1 MDENNKKNEI
11 STKEEVIE
19 QDLTEDEQKFI
30 NLIKSN
36 NYNEIKVILNPDL
49 PPTKIWEYKIKEK
62 DDSTILHF
70 SILHNNTKI
79 IKRIIIYSKNFLSK
93 EDLTLFIN
101 KKNKSGITSL
111 HLASYK
117 GNIKIIDL
125 LISNG
130 GNVNILTEKLL
141 NVIHYSCQGNKPNCL
156 LYYDLK
162 YTFDFNFPDKRNTTP
177 LHWACFSSSYECVNF
192 LLQRKK
198 DINLNTQDI
207 EGNTALHLA
216 ILSGLSKT
224 VRLLLQKG
232 ASIDIKNNSGLT
244 PMQLA
249 LKEKRIEIYNIIKSN
264 KKWVICNIKAPAKKI
279 PKSKKYA
286 IIVIIF
292 KFIGYYITLFHIYP
306 FLFLYYDKEYFNG
319 VIFFIHI
326 ILNIT
331 LLILF
336 IYLICSDPGYIK
348 NFEKIK
354 DFQSLLFKK
363 NETFLD
369 FCFKCSVFKTESIK
383 HCSICDKCCKR
394 FDHHCLWLDNC
405 IGKNNYFFFKLILY
419 NSFFDISITII
430 ISIVSICIFFV
441 TDNLKEHN
449 NKVENINATYKF
461 LKYCLGKLEIDSNY
475 IHIIS
480 IIILCFNIFIMIPLI
495 YLLKLHF
502 KLCKKLNSKI
512 NPEFLHS
519 EITTSIGSDQLFS
532 SLNDNDDISL
542 V

>member
-1 MDENNKKNEI
+1 
-11 STKEEVIE
+11 
-19 QDLTEDEQKFI
+19 
-30 NLIKSN
+30 
-36 NYNEIKVILNPDL
+36 
-49 PPTKIWEYKIKEK
+49 
-62 DDSTILHF
+62 
-70 SILHNNTKI
+70 
-79 IKRIIIYSKNFLSK
+79 
-93 EDLTLFIN
+93 
-101 KKNKSGITSL
+101 
-111 HLASYK
+111 
-117 GNIKIIDL
+117 
-125 LISNG
+125 
-130 GNVNILTEKLL
+130 
-141 NVIHYSCQGNKPNCL
+141 
-156 LYYDLK
+156 
-162 YTFDFNFPDKRNTTP
+162 
-177 LHWACFSSSYECVNF
+177 
-192 LLQRKK
+192 
-198 DINLNTQDI
+198 
-207 EGNTALHLA
+207 
-216 ILSGLSKT
+216 
-224 VRLLLQKG
+224 
-232 ASIDIKNNSGLT
+232 
-244 PMQLA
+244 MQLA

-279 PKSKKYA
+279 QKSKKYA

-363 NETFLD
+363 KETFLD

-519 EITTSIGSDQLFS
+519 EITTSIGSDQLFGS
-532 SLNDNDDISL
+532 VTDNDDISL